1 MEDLFAK
8 FLPQF
13 VSLAHHRIKVAL
25 DSADKRDAVAI
36 KTMVREL
43 HTLAGEA
50 GLLGLSHIVP
60 LARDCEQKAKILH
73 TSHTDADVA
82 VLVTSLRELERL
94 IAAVGEGIKN
104 TS

>member
-1 MEDLFAK
+1 MEDLLAK

-13 VSLAHHRIKVAL
+13 VSLAHTRIKVAL
-25 DSADKRDAVAI
+25 DSADKRDPAAI
-36 KTMVREL
+36 KTTMREL

-50 GLLGLSHIVP
+50 GLLGLGHIVP
-60 LARDCEQKAKILH
+60 LARDCEQKAKHLH

-82 VLVTSLRELERL
+82 TLVAALRELEQV
-94 IAAVGEGIKN
+94 IVAVGEGIGN